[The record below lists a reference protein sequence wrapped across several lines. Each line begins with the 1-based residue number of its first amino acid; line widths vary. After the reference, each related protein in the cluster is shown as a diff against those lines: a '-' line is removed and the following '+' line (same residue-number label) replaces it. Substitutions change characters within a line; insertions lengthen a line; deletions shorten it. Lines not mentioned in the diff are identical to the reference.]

1 MKKFLTLILALTM
14 TCLPLITVS
23 AESLPSET
31 AVMMGDVNLDGKIT
45 ASDARAVLRISAK
58 LDSSEG
64 ISMLSV
70 DTDNNGKITSADA
83 RTVLRV
89 AAKVG
94 SFSCG
99 FDGQGFAHSISVIK
113 NKTYYSEIEAD
124 GITLTLARDGENI
137 YFSSDMLDEQ
147 LASLGL
153 SDCGLLILDGKM
165 YVVYAASSGK
175 VAMYIPESLYDTFG
189 LSPEDATAITK
200 QFDNFIGDNLNP
212 PIKETINN
220 TEYITYSYTVDSTQ
234 CKIYTDTMG
243 QFLKITAVETNGTV
257 SQININKLSAEFPE
271 NYFDLSGFDII

>member
-1 MKKFLTLILALTM
+1 MKKLLTLILALTM
-14 TCLPLITVS
+14 ACLPLITVS

-99 FDGQGFAHSISVIK
+99 FDGNGHAHSLSLIK

-124 GITLTLARDGENI
+124 GITLTLAREGENV
-137 YFSSDMLDEQ
+137 YFTSDIINDE

-153 SDCGLLILDGKM
+153 SNCGLLILDGKM

-189 LSPEDATAITK
+189 LSPEDATAIAA
-200 QFDNFIGDNLNP
+200 QFDIIIGGNSDNP
-212 PIKETINN
+212 VKETING
-220 TEYITYSYTVDSTQ
+220 TDYITYSHTVDGAQ
-234 CKIYTDTMG
+234 FKIYTNTMG
-243 QFLKITAVETNGTV
+243 QMIKATSAEANGNY
-257 SQININKLSAEFPE
+257 SEININKLLSEAPE